1 MTDLEIY
8 CPRQICPDDG
18 GLCPCIGADC
28 ALWNAGRNQCGDL
41 TSAQS
46 LAAIADAMRRRY

>member
-1 MTDLEIY
+1 MDVGVY
-8 CPRQICPDDG
+8 CPRQVCPDDG
-18 GLCPCIGADC
+18 GLCSCIGADC

>member
-1 MTDLEIY
+1 MTGLEIY

-28 ALWNAGRNQCGDL
+28 ALWNAERNQCGDL

-46 LAAIADAMRRRY
+46 LAAIADAMRGRC